1 MVFFILRSIFIFSIV
16 VALNQF
22 PIVQCV
28 SLVIVNILILV
39 FLIRERPFRNQI
51 NVYQLTSFEI
61 IIFLINAFVV
71 SIAFLDGDSEDKQK
85 LGTAVIGMN
94 IALYALNFV
103 FLIIKFV

>member
-1 MVFFILRSIFIFSIV
+1 MIL
-16 VALNQF
+16 A
-22 PIVQCV
+22 
-28 SLVIVNILILV
+28 
-39 FLIRERPFRNQI
+39 FLIKERPFRNQI

-71 SIAFLDGDSEDKQK
+71 TIAFLDGESEHKKK
-85 LGTAVIGMN
+85 LGTAVIWMN